1 MSLNIF
7 YLFLRKSVKEGHKNG
22 EMKIQRMAKFAL
34 ILFCFVVECKPVW
47 AGYLNAFAKG
57 NKHIVASVLLKYIG
71 HCIVDAGFIHQ
82 ASEITCPCDD
92 ISEMIIHILSRKKSY
107 SLRAQQFM

>member
-34 ILFCFVVECKPVW
+34 ILFCFVVECKPV
-47 AGYLNAFAKG
+47 
-57 NKHIVASVLLKYIG
+57 
-71 HCIVDAGFIHQ
+71 
-82 ASEITCPCDD
+82 
-92 ISEMIIHILSRKKSY
+92 
-107 SLRAQQFM
+107 